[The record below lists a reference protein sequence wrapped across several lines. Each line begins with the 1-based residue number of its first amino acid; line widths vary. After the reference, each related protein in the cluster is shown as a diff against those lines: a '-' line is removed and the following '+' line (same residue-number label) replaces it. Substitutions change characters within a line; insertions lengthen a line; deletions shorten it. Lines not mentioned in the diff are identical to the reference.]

1 MNRPVFTRQFE
12 RDITRM
18 KKRGKNLE
26 KMKLLIEKLIAG
38 TPLNPRFHDHGL
50 TGSFKGRRECHVEPD
65 WLLIYKPSGEE
76 IILERTG
83 SHSDLFE

>member
-12 RDITRM
+12 RDIIRM

-26 KMKLLIEKLIAG
+26 KIKLLIEKLIAG
-38 TPLNPRFHDHGL
+38 PPLNPRFHDHAL
-50 TGSFKGRRECHVEPD
+50 TGHLRGRRECHVEPD
-65 WLLIYKPSGEE
+65 WLSIYKPSGEE